1 MASRVLG
8 LVRDQVLVS
17 IFGAGDAMD
26 AYLVAFRIPSMM
38 RDLFSEGALSAAF
51 VPTFTQQLT
60 MNGRAPAWRLANNVL
75 TALLLVTG
83 VVVAAGLV
91 FARPL
96 VVALAGDY
104 AAVPG
109 KLELTVTLAR
119 IVLPMLI
126 CVALAA
132 ACMGML
138 NSLGHFFV
146 PALAPASF
154 NIVTIVSAFTLV
166 PLMPRLGIAPIAGI
180 AVGAL
185 LGGMAQVALQWP
197 LLRREGLRYQPF
209 LNWRDPGLHRV
220 LVLMGPGT
228 IGLAATQVNL
238 FVNTILATRL
248 GTGTVTWLTLA
259 FRLMFLPIGLF
270 GVSIATAVL
279 PAVSRASARRDDTT
293 VRHTVADG
301 MSLMLMLNVPATVG
315 LVVLASPIVRLI
327 FERHRFTPAD
337 TAATAAALQCYALG
351 LIGYAIV
358 RIASPTFYA
367 LGQSRTPV
375 VISAASMAA
384 NLVLN
389 VVLAYAIGYRGLA
402 LGTSIAALLNA
413 VVLLYAL
420 RRRLNGLDGRRLIGS
435 FARIALASAL
445 MGLSAFVV
453 DRALERAVPGGH
465 LIEQAARLG
474 GSIGVA
480 LAVLAGSASLLRIHE
495 FHESLALVMRR
506 VRPS

>member
-1 MASRVLG
+1 MTSRVLG
-8 LVRDQVLVS
+8 VVRDQVLAS
-17 IFGAGDAMD
+17 LFGAGDAMD

-51 VPTFTQQLT
+51 VPTFMQELT
-60 MNGRAPAWRLANNVL
+60 TRGPEPAWRLANNVL

-83 VVVAAGLV
+83 IVVAGGLV
-91 FARPL
+91 FAHPL

-104 AAVPG
+104 ASVPG
-109 KLELTVTLAR
+109 KLELTVVLAR
-119 IVLPMLI
+119 IVLPMLVCI
-126 CVALAA
+126 AVAA

-138 NSLGHFFV
+138 NSFGHFFV

-154 NIVTIVSAFTLV
+154 NVITIISAFTLV
-166 PLMPRLGIAPIAGI
+166 PLMPRYGIAPIAGI

-185 LGGMAQVALQWP
+185 VGGIAQVALQWP
-197 LLRREGLRYQPF
+197 LLRREGLRYRPR
-209 LNWRDPGLHRV
+209 LDWSDPGLHRV

-279 PAVSRASARRDDTT
+279 PAVSRASALRDDTT
-293 VRHTVADG
+293 VRRTVADG

-327 FERHRFTPAD
+327 FERHRFTAVD
-337 TAATAAALQCYALG
+337 TAATAAALQCYAIG
-351 LIGYAIV
+351 LVGYAIV

-375 VISAASMAA
+375 VISVAAMAA
-384 NLVLN
+384 NVILN
-389 VVLAYAIGYRGLA
+389 VVLAQVIGYRGLA
-402 LGTSIAALLNA
+402 LGTAIAALFNA
-413 VVLLYAL
+413 GALLYAL
-420 RRRLNGLDGRRLIGS
+420 HKRLNGLDERRLIGS

-445 MGLSAFVV
+445 MGISAFAV
-453 DRALERAVPGGH
+453 DRELERAIPGAH
-465 LIEQAARLG
+465 LVEQAVRLAT
-474 GSIGVA
+474 SIGVA
-480 LAVLAGSASLLRIHE
+480 LAVLAASAAALRIGE
-495 FHESLALVMRR
+495 FRESLALVTRR
-506 VRPS
+506 IRPS